1 MATTEKLLIEVAAR
15 LSGRPVIA
23 VRVQEPPWNNM
34 SGACWKTM
42 GFKAVIDVNP
52 GARDPL
58 RTYLHEVAHLK
69 FDWPAMDPTDLWKAE
84 PGSLKQTDEARA
96 QLRALPREGKADML
110 AHTWLRYAIEN
121 CWRYQGDN
129 VFEKQ
134 LNSLIDYKES

>member
-1 MATTEKLLIEVAAR
+1 MATTEKLLIEVATH
-15 LSGRPVIA
+15 LSGRPVIS

-52 GARDPL
+52 GANNPL
-58 RTYLHEVAHLK
+58 RTFLHECAHLK

-84 PGSLKQTDEARA
+84 PGSLKILDETRK
-96 QLRALPREGKADML
+96 QLNALPRENKAD
-110 AHTWLRYAIEN
+110 AQAGTWARYAIEA

-134 LNSLIDYKES
+134 LNSLLNYSE